1 MGRMLKQ
8 WSFTALPIPMKVIK
22 WVDTIEAQEAQG
34 REFRFLNWNKDAFT

>member
-1 MGRMLKQ
+1 MGRMLKR

-34 REFRFLNWNKDAFT
+34 WEFRFLNWNKDAFT